1 MGSPA
6 EVSKFFG
13 CELGAQ
19 TKYIEDTDRAIVN
32 GAHTDSVLQN
42 LVHIYVQ
49 GFVLCPNCNL
59 PETKYKIK
67 GGCIFHN
74 CAACGAKDMLD
85 MSHKLCTFI
94 LAQDKKDKEKK
105 KRTRR
110 KEKKKVKELIRLLKT
125 RKKRRKKRRRIRKRR
140 RMVVMTI
147 KKKKKDKKK
156 KEKKE
161 KKKKEEILEEFDEL
175 AVDDEV
181 GVDDAAA
188 MDLAVKGTR
197 KYMEEHI
204 DATPSDVSEVVVN
217 QQMASALKSHDK
229 MQIFARAVITPQ
241 FYKEKEIE
249 KFSPFFDEIIQENRI
264 MQRHLISVLELLCVE
279 KNKNFPVMIKQFFD
293 EEVLEE
299 DVILEWAFDGRT
311 EYTFNSIDEG
321 TRSSLRAEAEPV
333 IVWLQE
339 SDDESSDEE

>member
-1 MGSPA
+1 MG
-6 EVSKFFG
+6 
-13 CELGAQ
+13 
-19 TKYIEDTDRAIVN
+19 IEDTDRAIVN

-94 LAQDKKDKEKK
+94 LAQDKKDKKK
-105 KRTRR
+105 KKKDKD
-110 KEKKKVKELIRLLKT
+110 KEKKKDGSDDD
-125 RKKRRKKRRRIRKRR
+125 
-140 RMVVMTI
+140 

-161 KKKKEEILEEFDEL
+161 KKKKEEILDEFDEL
-175 AVDDEV
+175 TVDDEV

-188 MDLAVKGTR
+188 MDLAVKGIR